1 MPTGIPYASDD
12 FSAQNAPAAQHT
24 EPFTVT
30 ICLSAINIDREGL
43 NGITKIFLSHFH
55 QRSVLTGFVSKHD
68 GL

>member
-1 MPTGIPYASDD
+1 MPNGIPYASDD
-12 FSAQNAPAAQHT
+12 FSAQNAPAAQRK
-24 EPFTVT
+24 EAFTVT
-30 ICLSAINIDREGL
+30 ICLSVINIDREGL